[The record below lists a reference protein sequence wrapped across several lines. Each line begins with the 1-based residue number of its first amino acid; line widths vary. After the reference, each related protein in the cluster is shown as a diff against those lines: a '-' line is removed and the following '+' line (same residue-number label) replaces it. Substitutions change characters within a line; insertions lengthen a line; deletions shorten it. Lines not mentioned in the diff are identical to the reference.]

1 MTVIRGVDIS
11 LYQALALGQK
21 LVSYF
26 HTHNVFWLSV
36 WTEQVVLCLPVLS
49 CWTGQKRWKFTE
61 TWKAHTTKPDHEAA
75 TFKTLDI
82 HRIYIVNGRNKDGHC
97 FGHCEKHFL
106 ISQIYIAS
114 YLDSTP
120 QVFFRVERMHA
131 NFSDKILH
139 RKHAP
144 WC

>member
-49 CWTGQKRWKFTE
+49 CWTGQKEVK
-61 TWKAHTTKPDHEAA
+61 
-75 TFKTLDI
+75 
-82 HRIYIVNGRNKDGHC
+82 IY
-97 FGHCEKHFL
+97 
-106 ISQIYIAS
+106 
-114 YLDSTP
+114 
-120 QVFFRVERMHA
+120 
-131 NFSDKILH
+131 
-139 RKHAP
+139 
-144 WC
+144 